1 MSTNEKMTVLVV
13 AAHPSDPFANVGG
26 TVAKHVKRGD
36 DVTLIT
42 LTYGLEVHTEYLI
55 GRTEKEIKST
65 VHQKAM
71 EAAVILGVDD
81 YRFLDYGDT
90 PLVATRENLLELG
103 EMIQDIRPDLLI
115 SAHYPFRE
123 TQQGG
128 DHGVAA
134 RMIETA
140 PSWRCHNGKEPH
152 RPRGTWFPYAP
163 TT

>member
-1 MSTNEKMTVLVV
+1 MSTNEKMSVLVV

-71 EAAVILGVDD
+71 EATAILGVDD

-103 EMIQDIRPDLLI
+103 EEVRTFVLT
-115 SAHYPFRE
+115 S
-123 TQQGG
+123 
-128 DHGVAA
+128 
-134 RMIETA
+134 
-140 PSWRCHNGKEPH
+140 SS
-152 RPRGTWFPYAP
+152 AP
-163 TT
+163 TIRSGRRSREGIMGLRPA